1 MMDIVK
7 GLDAWFAERLQ
18 GLNYRPETVA
28 YVAGVLKAQ
37 ANPKMHEC
45 MAGRS
50 IVLAY
55 IDAKEKG
62 DFVEYQRIGDW
73 VLFVN
78 VILPESIQH
87 EREAVTTIGRLSYY
101 SCHRLIRYKWDLYE
115 ELADELPSLAM
126 HVRRKLV

>member
-1 MMDIVK
+1 MMDVIR
-7 GLDAWFAERLQ
+7 GLDAWFAERLH
-18 GLNYRPETVA
+18 GLEYRPETIA

-37 ANPKMHEC
+37 ANPRPQEN

-50 IVLAY
+50 VVLAY
-55 IDAKEKG
+55 GEAREKD
-62 DFVEYQRIGDW
+62 DFAEYQRIGDW

-78 VILPESIQH
+78 VIMPESIEH

-101 SCHRLIRYKWDLYE
+101 SCYRLIHYKWDVYE
-115 ELADELPSLAM
+115 ELADQLPKLAM

>member
-18 GLNYRPETVA
+18 GLKYRPETIA
-28 YVAGVLKAQ
+28 YVTSVLKTQ
-37 ANPKMHEC
+37 ANPKPHEN

-50 IVLAY
+50 VVLAY
-55 IDAKEKG
+55 ADAREKG
-62 DFVEYQRIGDW
+62 DFAEYQRIGDW

-78 VILPESIQH
+78 VILPESIEQ

-101 SCHRLIRYKWDLYE
+101 SCYRLINYKWDLYE
-115 ELADELPSLAM
+115 ELADELPSLAL